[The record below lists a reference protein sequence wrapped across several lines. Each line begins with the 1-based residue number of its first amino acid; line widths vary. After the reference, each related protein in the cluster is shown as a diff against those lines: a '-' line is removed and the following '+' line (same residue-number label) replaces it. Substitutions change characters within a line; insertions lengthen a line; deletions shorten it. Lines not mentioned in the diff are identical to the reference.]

1 MGDSV
6 GASDSLVLERVET
19 SRDASV
25 GAWWFETVIA
35 GTEWDPVLFTK
46 ILNDCRPKLH
56 QTLAKSSIFS
66 YACREHGTIIVPA
79 GQVAIEGFLK
89 MRGSD
94 KVRLGTL
101 QRCLQHDS
109 IIGDINWIPIEVG
122 RTKRYTAHERIQKFL
137 QQTALPPAG
146 VLQSSGSV
154 GPRLRADFLAS
165 SDTPLD
171 VGGRPT
177 NRPRDAAAAAGAALG
192 GSTGGNLFA
201 PAGGGGSAA
210 PAAVAA
216 ADAAGKGIG
225 MAKRRRRLRAVCGLL
240 GTNDATPPPPSPP
253 PVACPAAFLAAGAAG
268 GGIATAAVAGGAAGA
283 DDAASTEAAA
293 RAAGAAAPIM
303 R

>member
-6 GASDSLVLERVET
+6 VASDSLVLET
-19 SRDASV
+19 SRDAGV
-25 GAWWFETVIA
+25 GAWWIETVIA
-35 GTEWDPVLFTK
+35 GTEWDSVLFTK

-101 QRCLQHDS
+101 QRRLQHDS

-146 VLQSSGSV
+146 VLQSSCSV

-177 NRPRDAAAAAGAALG
+177 NRPRDALG
-192 GSTGGNLFA
+192 GGTGGNLSA
-201 PAGGGGSAA
+201 PAGGGGAAA

-225 MAKRRRRLRAVCGLL
+225 MAKRRRRLRAVRGLL

-283 DDAASTEAAA
+283 DDAAS
-293 RAAGAAAPIM
+293 RATGSRRLLERLERPL

>member
-6 GASDSLVLERVET
+6 VASDSLVLET

-101 QRCLQHDS
+101 QRRLQHDS

-122 RTKRYTAHERIQKFL
+122 RTKRYTAHERIPKFL

-177 NRPRDAAAAAGAALG
+177 NRPRDALG
-192 GSTGGNLFA
+192 GGTGGNLSA
-201 PAGGGGSAA
+201 PAGGGAA

-225 MAKRRRRLRAVCGLL
+225 MAKRRRRLRAVRGLL

>member
-6 GASDSLVLERVET
+6 VASDSRVLET
-19 SRDASV
+19 SRDREVYV

-101 QRCLQHDS
+101 QRRLQHDS

-146 VLQSSGSV
+146 VLQSSSSV

-177 NRPRDAAAAAGAALG
+177 NRPRDALG
-192 GSTGGNLFA
+192 GGTGGNLSA
-201 PAGGGGSAA
+201 PAGGGGAA
-210 PAAVAA
+210 ATAAVAA

-225 MAKRRRRLRAVCGLL
+225 MAKRRRRLRAVRGLL